1 MRKFATHSLFA
12 AGLLLSACAK
22 SPDNIVASNV
32 SPVLYQ
38 NLDCTGLN
46 VEAHRINDRLN
57 QLTGRQRQAANQD
70 STLTAVSLIL
80 FWPAAFFIGNEDH
93 ETEISRLRGEAE
105 AVSYAAL
112 SKGCQTGPRMVLG
125 APVVSPFSQ

>member
-1 MRKFATHSLFA
+1 MKNIAKCALLIS
-12 AGLLLSACAK
+12 GLLLSACAK
-22 SPDNIVASNV
+22 SPDNIVASSV

-38 NLDCTGLN
+38 NLDCNSLN

-57 QLTGRQRQAANQD
+57 QLTGRQREAATQD

-93 ETEISRLRGEAE
+93 EAEISRLRGEAE

-112 SKGCQTGPRMVLG
+112 SKNCQTRPRMVLG
-125 APVVSPFSQ
+125 APAISPFSQ